1 MSVVWSIRYDGQTKT
16 LAAWGLGSLTRLR
29 RSQEQ
34 DIVTCLADG
43 ALFDGAPLFA
53 YGATVEILK
62 GTTPW
67 FVGRVIQVPREGTPK
82 AESILYKFAGP
93 WWHLDNLIYQ
103 QQWML
108 WDAGEE
114 EATPQYKGRVILG
127 QSVLGTRL
135 TAAQQLQEV
144 LQFAQAAGAP
154 LAIGTIEPS
163 IQFPWDEAVD
173 ITCGEAIRRVLRWCP
188 DAITWF
194 DYSTNPPTFN
204 CARRSSLTPVS
215 TSVNAGAPNERIAI
229 TSREDLRIP
238 AVILK
243 YEQTHQV
250 NDLSYQSVTLDRF
263 PVDATGREF
272 GAVVMTIQL
281 AGSRIMQ
288 ESQEIKVEAIPLD
301 LEDAAAIPWWKRK
314 LVWLN
319 DPSIDPDTIVVT
331 AAGRSAT
338 EGMHDYPNELIEGTV
353 HSWMPGGAEKDTIW
367 AYISYTLTQKD
378 ETGNEVCQVVNR
390 YVVYNC
396 VTTELNPTDDTPDPN
411 VKKGTYK
418 HTVESSSGEAI
429 PVGLAQALYNSV
441 NPLQFD
447 GQFVTVAEDVYGKP
461 DMGNLLNL
469 TDGRP
474 EWANMR
480 ALVVSIE
487 ENVDTGRSTATFGP
501 PRYLGPA
508 DLIELLRANRGRA
521 TSMRWK
527 ARETGDSLDAEST
540 LEEDGI
546 IPDTSVADGE
556 REPLTQIYRKVNVSE
571 GSNFIAGIK
580 LDPADISKTDA
591 AVEIKARELFMLD
604 SAASSLK
611 KRQVLASDSYGDEK
625 LTQITVVTDVQYDT
639 SSHKLQKKTRT
650 IRAIDVGTESGW
662 TDITGGQAA
671 ACPST

>member
-16 LAAWGLGSLTRLR
+16 CEAWGLGSLTRLR

-43 ALFDGAPLFA
+43 AAFDGPPVFA
-53 YGATVEILK
+53 YGSTVEILK
-62 GTTPW
+62 DTTPW

-93 WWHLDNLIYQ
+93 WWHLDNLIFQ

-127 QSVLGTRL
+127 QNVAGTRL
-135 TAAQQLQEV
+135 TAGGQIQEI
-144 LQFAQAAGAP
+144 LQFAQDAGVP

-204 CARRSSLTPVS
+204 CARRPSLTPVS

-272 GAVVMTIQL
+272 GAVVMTMQL
-281 AGSRIMQ
+281 AGSRIIQ
-288 ESQEIKVEAIPLD
+288 ESQEIKVEAIPAD

-319 DPSIDPDTIVVT
+319 DLSIDPATIIIT
-331 AAGRSAT
+331 DAGRSAI

-367 AYISYTLTQKD
+367 AYISYTLNEKD
-378 ETGNEVCQVVNR
+378 ESGLEVSQVVNR
-390 YVVYNC
+390 YVVYSC

-418 HTVESSSGEAI
+418 HTVESSSGEAV
-429 PVGLAQALYNSV
+429 PVGLAAALYNSV

-474 EWANMR
+474 EWENMR

-487 ENVDTGRSTATFGP
+487 EDVDAGRSTATFGP
-501 PRYLGPA
+501 CKYLGPA
-508 DLIELLRANRGRA
+508 DLIELLRANRGRV
-521 TSMRWK
+521 SSIRWK
-527 ARETGDSLDAEST
+527 ARETGDSIDAESS

-556 REPLTQIYRKVNVSE
+556 REPLTQIYRKVNVSG

-591 AVEIKARELFMLD
+591 AVEMKARELFMLD
-604 SAASSLK
+604 SAATSLK

-625 LTQITVVTDVQYDT
+625 LTQVTVITASQYNGTSHTFQVKTRSMWAINVGVESDWTDV
-639 SSHKLQKKTRT
+639 
-650 IRAIDVGTESGW
+650 
-662 TDITGGQAA
+662 ITFQP
-671 ACPST
+671 CPAP